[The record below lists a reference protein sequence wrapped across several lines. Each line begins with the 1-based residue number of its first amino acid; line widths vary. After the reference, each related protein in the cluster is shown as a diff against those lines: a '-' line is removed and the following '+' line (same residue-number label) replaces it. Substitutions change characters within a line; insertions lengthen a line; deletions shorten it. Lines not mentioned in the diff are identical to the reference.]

1 MQPSDTTSF
10 LHHTTLLD
18 YESIV
23 IQHLIHQRGWKN
35 LSSASEK
42 IAAAYHFVKDEI
54 LFGFS
59 PSFQGPAS
67 KVLKQ
72 GVGSNLDKTILV
84 MALLRAL
91 DIPCRL
97 QADMVDKVVHRG
109 LLDWLSYKL
118 CPSELYHNAVQL
130 LYNNRWL
137 TVEGYGIDGAYLSE
151 LQAQFPDYSGSFY
164 GYGIAVLNFRNPDTR
179 WDEGETSI
187 QGKAV
192 VRELGPYNDPDA
204 FYAAHPEAQQ
214 RTQSLCY
221 KKLIRLRLNKRI
233 AALRGNRTP
242 LASGFVEPRLQ
253 ELSDLKRS

>member
-1 MQPSDTTSF
+1 MQPRDTASY
-10 LHHTTLLD
+10 LQPTTLLD
-18 YESIV
+18 FDGIV
-23 IQHLIHQRGWKN
+23 VQHLLHQRGWRN
-35 LSSASEK
+35 LPSLSDQ

-54 LFGFS
+54 LYGFS
-59 PSFQGPAS
+59 PDFQAPAS

-72 GVGSNLDKTILV
+72 GMGSNLDKTILL

-109 LLDWLSYKL
+109 LLGPLAYKL
-118 CPSELYHNAVQL
+118 CPSELYHNAIEL
-130 LYNNRWL
+130 FYNNRWI
-137 TVEGYGIDGAYLSE
+137 TAEGYTVDHAYLSE

-192 VRELGPYNDPDA
+192 VRPLGLYNDPDA
-204 FYAAHPEAQQ
+204 FHAAYPEAQT
-214 RTQSLCY
+214 RTQSLRY
-221 KKLIRLRLNKRI
+221 KKLVRPRLNKRI

-242 LASGFVEPRLQ
+242 LASGFVEPRFQ